1 MKEITFIERNE
12 KNTSKGTRKKNIM
25 SNGLYNYGSVT
36 MQCLQVLDC
45 KTRETTDDL

>member
-45 KTRETTDDL
+45 KT